1 MSKKV
6 SLSFWVLSL
15 CLFLSA
21 CGSNNRYQE
30 QFEKGLTF
38 YKAKKFEAAIE
49 AFSQCIQIDSNQVA
63 ARYNRGLAYEN
74 LQKWQLAQ
82 ADFEAVLR
90 LDSTRTDA
98 QSALAQVLLEQKKY
112 KQAEEI
118 LRRGLQKLPANK
130 TLQRDLIMALLHQE
144 NTDAALAQCDQ
155 LIVMD
160 HKNAEAYFF
169 RGYIQA
175 GSLQKSAKRAALQDY
190 NEAICLAP
198 EYLLAYF
205 NRGVLRNE
213 LKDFRGA
220 YDDFSQVLTLNP
232 RYAQAYVGRGYAR
245 GGLRDE
251 AGACDDWRQALSLG
265 HQPAQKLI
273 EQFCNF

>member
-1 MSKKV
+1 MSKIV
-6 SLSFWVLSL
+6 SILSL
-15 CLFLSA
+15 CFFLGA
-21 CGSNNRYQE
+21 CGANNHYQE

-38 YKAKKFEAAIE
+38 YKTKKFAAAIE
-49 AFSQCIQIDSNQVA
+49 AFSQCILIDSNQVA
-63 ARYNRGLAYEN
+63 ARYNRGLSYDN
-74 LQKWQLAQ
+74 LQEWRLAQ

-90 LDSTRTDA
+90 LDSTRIDA
-98 QSALAQVLLEQKKY
+98 QSALAQVLFEQKKY
-112 KQAEEI
+112 KQAEEL
-118 LRRGLQKLPANK
+118 LRRSLQKLPANK

-144 NTDAALAQCDQ
+144 QTEAALEQCDR
-155 LIVMD
+155 LIVLN

-169 RGYIQA
+169 RGYIRA
-175 GSLQKSAKRAALQDY
+175 GNRQKMAKQVALQDY
-190 NEAICLAP
+190 NEAICLDP
-198 EYLLAYF
+198 EYLLAYY

-232 RYAQAYVGRGYAR
+232 QYAPAYIGRGYAR

-251 AGACDDWRQALSLG
+251 TEACGDWQQALTLG